1 MPKPEMRRNT
11 LLWLLLA
18 IVVSRLLTMAIVP
31 LTDTTEARYGEI
43 ARIMAESGDF
53 ITPWFD
59 YGVPFW
65 GKPPLSFWTEAI
77 AFKVFGVSEFS
88 VRLPSLLA
96 TAATA
101 YLLYILIL
109 DLASRRQALIGAVIY
124 ASMVLSYLMSGAV
137 LTDPFLT
144 LGTTLAFVAFIL
156 ALRHPRSIWRWHF
169 FVGLVIGLLAKGPL
183 VLVLIGGPLFL
194 WLLWRRRWRD
204 LLSLPWFRGT
214 LLTATLTLPWYIAA
228 ELKTPGFIDYFIVG
242 EHFRRFLDSGW
253 QGDLYGSA
261 HQQPF
266 GMIWLYWLVATLPW
280 GLLALYRLIRFR
292 FVNGTFGFGD
302 LDDWQRLLLLT
313 ALFPGLFF
321 TVSGNILWTYQ
332 LPALG
337 PLAIL
342 LALFLFPAA
351 KSAAAAD
358 SGANSSATPLLW
370 FNALLIPLLFTI
382 AGCYLQ
388 FEPNKLKSEKS
399 LVAYYQAHRDS
410 TTPPLIYI
418 AETPPFSG
426 RYYSHGKA
434 IAMSA
439 DELDK
444 RIQQTPGLTYY
455 CAVDRKALDEFM
467 ASQPGAGAI
476 VFRNKR
482 YDLITVTFN
491 Q

>member
-1 MPKPEMRRNT
+1 MRRDT

-18 IVVSRLLTMAIVP
+18 IVASRLITMAIVP

-43 ARIMAESGDF
+43 ARIMAETGDF
-53 ITPWFD
+53 ITPWFN

-77 AFKVFGVSEFS
+77 AFKLFGVSEFS

-96 TAATA
+96 TAITID
-101 YLLYILIL
+101 LLYILIIN
-109 DLASRRQALIGAVIY
+109 LANRRQALIGAIIY
-124 ASMVLSYLMSGAV
+124 ASMVLTYMMSGAV

-144 LGTTLAFVAFIL
+144 LGTTLALVGFIL
-156 ALRHPRSIWRWHF
+156 ALKRPGSIWRWHF
-169 FVGLVIGLLAKGPL
+169 FLGLAIGLLAKGPL
-183 VLVLIGGPLFL
+183 TLVLTGGPIFVWLF
-194 WLLWRRRWRD
+194 WQRRWRD
-204 LLSLPWFRGT
+204 LLVLPWIRGT
-214 LLTATLTLPWYIAA
+214 LLTALLTVPWYIAA

-261 HQQPF
+261 HKQPF
-266 GMIWLYWLVATLPW
+266 GTIWLYWLVATLPW
-280 GLLALYRLIRFR
+280 GLIALYRLIRYWFSKKTS
-292 FVNGTFGFGD
+292 GLKA
-302 LDDWQRLLLLT
+302 LDDWQRLLLLA

-342 LALFLFPAA
+342 LALHVFPSAETAPAA
-351 KSAAAAD
+351 DNDIK
-358 SGANSSATPLLW
+358 PILW
-370 FNALLIPLLFTI
+370 LNAVMIPLLVVI
-382 AGCYLQ
+382 AGLYLQ
-388 FEPNKLKSEKS
+388 TAPNKLKTEKS
-399 LVAYYQAHRDS
+399 LVAYYQSHKVS

-418 AETPPFSG
+418 GKSPPFSG

-434 IAMSA
+434 IAMPV
-439 DELDK
+439 DDLT
-444 RIQQTPGLTYY
+444 RLVGQTPGLTYY
-455 CAVDRKALDEFM
+455 CAIERERLKTQM
-467 ASQPGAGAI
+467 AELPGTTAI

-482 YDLITVTFN
+482 YGLVTVKSN
-491 Q
+491 